1 MRWSKVLQI
10 LAISLALSAYS
21 AWTLAVRQRDPVP
34 PGGEVVKDT
43 AIPLVRLAEAESLWH
58 DSSTIF
64 VDVRPSTDYEFGHIA
79 GAVHLPEPEFEQR
92 FPALKPR
99 LERAQ
104 AIVVYC
110 KSTDCGLSLWAAIRL
125 RNEGLMQTRI
135 YPGGWN
141 EWYNNGQP
149 ISGAGR

>member
-1 MRWSKVLQI
+1 MRWSKILQI

-21 AWTLAVRQRDPVP
+21 AYTLAVRPRDLVP
-34 PGGEVVKDT
+34 PSGEVVRDT
-43 AIPLVRLAEAESLWH
+43 SIPLVRLAEAESLWH

-64 VDVRPSTDYEFGHIA
+64 IDVRPASDYDFGHIA

-92 FPALKPR
+92 FPNLKPR
-99 LERAQ
+99 LEGAQ

-110 KSTDCGLSLWAAIRL
+110 KSPDCGLSLWAAIRL

-135 YPGGWN
+135 FPGGWN
-141 EWYNNGQP
+141 EWYNNGLP
-149 ISGAGR
+149 TSGAGR